1 MVTDEEYG
9 EEGYAAPGREHY
21 TASKL
26 GKRIFYPVA
35 FVIGATLGAITSL
48 LLAPGPGRETRERIK
63 EASQDVKE
71 KAETLCA
78 DAVEKVSAVVEKGR
92 GLVQEG
98 GPLLKQA
105 VEAGKKAY
113 DEEKAKLK
121 RLASGPDPRA

>member
-21 TASKL
+21 TASRL

-48 LLAPGPGRETRERIK
+48 LLAPGPGRETREWIK

-78 DAVEKVSAVVEKGR
+78 DAVEKVSTVVEKGK
-92 GLVQEG
+92 GLVQES

-105 VEAGKKAY
+105 LEAGKKAY
-113 DEEKAKLK
+113 DEEKAKLQ
-121 RLASGPDPRA
+121 RLASGPDARA